1 MRSLAVVPAGLLA
14 DPRRFAT
21 LVGLASVPFTVL
33 LAEGAI
39 TPDATSIGATVP
51 AAPLVAS
58 GMVVGYRFG
67 DDARDRRRAGVSAG
81 LVGSIGT
88 AIVFL
93 AGIDAALP
101 IDSTRATLV
110 ASGISLALVAVGV
123 VLTVG
128 LTLVGSVLG
137 GMVHERIES
146 RRRRETRAGRG
157 GSNWWRVLPIYVLL
171 APSVLG
177 YMLLV
182 RPIDGAG
189 FLIVWV
195 GLLVLVVISLMTLP
209 AVAIDA
215 SAFRAVDG
223 AWDPNVWAYV
233 GLPVVTY
240 LLVSLV
246 RDYQGSTSPSG
257 DAAYGY
263 FVALWATT
271 VVYLLARR
279 RFTADDRASMET
291 PRGGV

>member
-1 MRSLAVVPAGLLA
+1 MRVPAVVPAGLLA
-14 DPRRFAT
+14 DPRRFAM

-39 TPDATSIGATVP
+39 TPDAASIGATVP

-67 DDARDRRRAGVSAG
+67 DDARDRRRAGVWTG

-93 AGIDAALP
+93 AGIDTVLP

-110 ASGISLALVAVGV
+110 ATGISLALVAVGV

-137 GMVHERIES
+137 GMVRERLEF
-146 RRRRETRAGRG
+146 RRGRKTATGRG
-157 GSNWWRVLPIYVLL
+157 GSDWWRVLPVYVLL
-171 APSVLG
+171 TPAVLG
-177 YMLLV
+177 YVLLI

-189 FLIVWV
+189 FLIAWV
-195 GLLVLVVISLMTLP
+195 GLLVLVILSLVTLL

-223 AWDPNVWAYV
+223 GWDPNVWAYV
-233 GLPVVTY
+233 GLPVGTY

-246 RDYQGSTSPSG
+246 RDYQGSTNPPG
-257 DAAYGY
+257 DAAYGF
-263 FVALWATT
+263 FVALWTATI
-271 VVYLLARR
+271 VYLLARH
-279 RFTADDRASMET
+279 RFTADDRTSTEN